1 MISIT
6 KEQDT
11 DVYII
16 EGAGAGGRAMIFR
29 CSSMQAVKHV
39 AAKAPLAHATPLGND
54 MFSLGLIKR

>member
-1 MISIT
+1 MFT
-6 KEQDT
+6 C
-11 DVYII
+11 II

-39 AAKAPLAHATPLGND
+39 AANAPLAHATPLGND